1 MEKYFLFLKKQ
12 FSFKGRFNKMQYL
25 ISILITA
32 IFSFVLNL
40 VIILSFEDSD
50 IYQKP
55 SSLVY
60 AEKKNDIASNKYYD
74 HCFFYDTND
83 PEEIQ
88 INERL
93 KRDMERRETIY
104 NQEFWKYD
112 DNKDILI
119 LFFIIVLNI
128 PVALF
133 LIASG
138 TKRSHDIGDS
148 GILQIALPI
157 YIWVLLF
164 KNSEKSDNLYGEY
177 IFSDIKVMDNKNNIE
192 TMVSDICPQCKN
204 PNTNRS
210 TTCEWCGNQI
220 S

>member
-1 MEKYFLFLKKQ
+1 MDKYFLFLKKP
-12 FSFKGRFNKMQYL
+12 FSFKGRLNKMQYL

-32 IFSFVLNL
+32 IFSFVLTL
-40 VIILSFEDSD
+40 VIILLFNDSD

-60 AEKKNDIASNKYYD
+60 ARKKFDIAIDKYYD
-74 HCFFYDTND
+74 HNYYYTND

-93 KRDMERRETIY
+93 ERDMERTETIY
-104 NQEFWKYD
+104 NQELWKYH
-112 DNKDILI
+112 DNKNILI

-138 TKRSHDIGDS
+138 TKRSHDTGDS
-148 GILQIALPI
+148 GILQIILPI
-157 YIWVLLF
+157 YIFILMNYYSLRRCCVSITITTT
-164 KNSEKSDNLYGEY
+164 N
-177 IFSDIKVMDNKNNIE
+177 
-192 TMVSDICPQCKN
+192 TM
-204 PNTNRS
+204 T
-210 TTCEWCGNQI
+210 
-220 S
+220 

>member
-1 MEKYFLFLKKQ
+1 MEKYFLFLKKP

-25 ISILITA
+25 ISLLITL
-32 IFSFVLNL
+32 IFSFILT
-40 VIILSFEDSD
+40 VIVISLFEEGG
-50 IYQKP
+50 IYPEP

-60 AEKKNDIASNKYYD
+60 ARKKCEIASNKYYE
-74 HCFFYDTND
+74 HWNYDTND

-93 KRDMERRETIY
+93 KRDEERTATIY
-104 NQEFWKYD
+104 FQEEWKYR
-112 DNKDILI
+112 DNEYILI

-164 KNSEKSDNLYGEY
+164 KNSVKSENLYGAY
-177 IFSDIKVMDNKNNIE
+177 IFSDIKISDNKNKIE
-192 TMVSDICPQCKN
+192 TMVSDNCPNCKN
-204 PNTNRS
+204 PNTQNLKI
-210 TTCEWCGNQI
+210 CEWCGNQI
-220 S
+220 V

>member
-1 MEKYFLFLKKQ
+1 MDKYFLFLKKP
-12 FSFKGRFNKMQYL
+12 FSFKGRLNKMQYL

-32 IFSFVLNL
+32 IFSFVLTL
-40 VIILSFEDSD
+40 VIILLFNDSD

-60 AEKKNDIASNKYYD
+60 ARKKFDIAIDKYYD
-74 HCFFYDTND
+74 HNYYYTND

-93 KRDMERRETIY
+93 ERDMERTETIY
-104 NQEFWKYD
+104 IQELWKYH
-112 DNKDILI
+112 DNKNILI

-138 TKRSHDIGDS
+138 TKRSHDTGDS
-148 GILQIALPI
+148 GILQIILPI
-157 YIWVLLF
+157 YIFILML
-164 KNSEKSDNLYGEY
+164 KKSEKKDNIYGLYILPE
-177 IFSDIKVMDNKNNIE
+177 IKAEKNKTNNENLIPQ
-192 TMVSDICPQCKN
+192 VCPNCKN
-204 PNTNRS
+204 PNTNLS

-220 S
+220 A

>member
-1 MEKYFLFLKKQ
+1 MEKYFLFLKKP

-32 IFSFVLNL
+32 IFSFVLTL
-40 VIILSFEDSD
+40 VIILLFQDSD

-60 AEKKNDIASNKYYD
+60 AGKKFDIASNKYYD
-74 HCFFYDTND
+74 HNNYDTND

-93 KRDMERRETIY
+93 ERDMERTETIY
-104 NQEFWKYD
+104 NQELWKYH

-138 TKRSHDIGDS
+138 TKRSHDIGNS

-164 KNSEKSDNLYGEY
+164 KNSVKADNLYGTY
-177 IFSDIKVMDNKNNIE
+177 LLSDINIRDNQNNIE
-192 TMVSDICPQCKN
+192 TLVSEICPHCKN
-204 PNTNRS
+204 PNTKRIRL
-210 TTCEWCGNQI
+210 CEWCGNQI
-220 S
+220 I